1 MIAETINNVTVQVM
15 GKEFKISN
23 TQCNTLIRPKATHTP
38 GFYGTCKF
46 LTHPYIKIIIQALSH
61 ILRSTNTD
69 MTQDT
74 TILYI
79 YIYIYIY
86 NVYLSQKKQQISPFY
101 RPIRGKGMTRERFL
115 RSAVAMSMDEN

>member
-15 GKEFKISN
+15 GKEFKNSN
-23 TQCNTLIRPKATHTP
+23 TQCNTLIRHKATHTP

-46 LTHPYIKIIIQALSH
+46 LTHPCIKIIIQALSH

-74 TILYI
+74 TIIDI
-79 YIYIYIY
+79 YIYIMF
-86 NVYLSQKKQQISPFY
+86 V
-101 RPIRGKGMTRERFL
+101 
-115 RSAVAMSMDEN
+115 